1 MQRETLNTLAVSKT
15 LALSGQ
21 LEAEEEVGCP
31 PQMLSLS
38 KEGKRGK
45 SGQCRVPRK
54 GQRG

>member
-15 LALSGQ
+15 LAPSGQ